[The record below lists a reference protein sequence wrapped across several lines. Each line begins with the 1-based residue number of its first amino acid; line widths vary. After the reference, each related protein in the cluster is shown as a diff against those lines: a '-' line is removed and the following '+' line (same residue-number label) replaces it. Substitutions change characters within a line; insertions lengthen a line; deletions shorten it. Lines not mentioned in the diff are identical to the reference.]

1 MNIKKVLKNNKGY
14 MLVEIVLASAIAFA
28 IAAYMID
35 VTIKLKNK
43 NDDMLAELQAETDKA
58 IIAYKIM
65 GYLRYLFHHLS
76 YKWGEGFGC
85 ANNNSSSVNRNGKQI
100 RYKNTVLDTVN
111 TFTNVGAP
119 SCTKSNNR
127 FVIKVPLT
135 VDALPGKRFD
145 VVVVYRY

>member
-43 NDDMLAELQAETDKA
+43 NDDMLAELQVETDKA

-65 GYLRYLFHHLS
+65 GYLKS
-76 YKWGEGFGC
+76 EGEAFGC

-111 TFTNVGAP
+111 NLTTVGAP
-119 SCTKSNNR
+119 TCTNTNGR

-135 VDALPGKRFD
+135 VTALPSKKFD